1 MADPSVN
8 AALRDKRAAASSQ
21 EYMADRAE
29 HLGFLCSRE
38 HINCSKE
45 QVMSRSRTSTQA
57 VPAAAAKRQPEGLSY
72 LAVYRA
78 SPLERISMIKH
89 GIRATEAKR
98 IIAELAIG
106 QGAALKAL
114 NLSPATV
121 NKKAKQDQTLSPSE
135 SERVIGFAR
144 LVGQLEAV
152 IQESGNPEGFDAAAW
167 MSRWLNNPVPALGG
181 ARPIDLMDTMEGQAL
196 VSTTLAQ
203 LQSGAYA

>member
-1 MADPSVN
+1 
-8 AALRDKRAAASSQ
+8 
-21 EYMADRAE
+21 
-29 HLGFLCSRE
+29 
-38 HINCSKE
+38 
-45 QVMSRSRTSTQA
+45 MSRSRMSAQA
-57 VPAAAAKRQPEGLSY
+57 IPAVAATRQPPGLSY
-72 LAVYRA
+72 LAVFRA

-114 NLSPATV
+114 NLSAATV
-121 NKKAKQDQTLSPSE
+121 NKKAKQGQTLSPGE
-135 SERVIGFAR
+135 SERVIGFAK
-144 LVGQLEAV
+144 LVGQLAHPIHRIAGIHWQLEAV
-152 IQESGNPEGFDAAAW
+152 VQESGNPEGFDAATW
-167 MSRWLNNPVPALGG
+167 MSRWLNDPVPALGG